1 MSGKKRYLL
10 LILGFSLMLFGCTS
24 MAVKQ
29 AIQGD
34 YDNALRIFNALP
46 GNAKECAPQEYA
58 KAEATLAHIDEE
70 LSEKHWWFARRYNA
84 VADEQVRDTA
94 STVKRKC
101 PGTKTPPPSPAEQT
115 TFILEGITFD
125 FDKSTIRPSS
135 EPTLKEAGTVL
146 QKFESVKV
154 RIEGHTDH
162 IGTDAYNQNLS
173 ERRAKAVKDYLVK
186 NLGIDSGRIN
196 TVGFGKSKPIADN
209 KTEEGRAR
217 NRRIEFV
224 VTAQ

>member
-1 MSGKKRYLL
+1 MSGKRKYLL
-10 LILGFSLMLFGCTS
+10 LMLGFSLMLFGCTS
-24 MAVKQ
+24 MATKQ

-84 VADEQVRDTA
+84 EADQQVRDTA
-94 STVKRKC
+94 SAVKRKC
-101 PGTKTPPPSPAEQT
+101 PETKPPPPPPEQT

-125 FDKSTIRPSS
+125 FDKATIRPSS
-135 EPTLKEAGTVL
+135 EPTLKEAGNVM
-146 QKFESVKV
+146 QKFEAVKV

-173 ERRAKAVKDYLVK
+173 ERRAKAVKGYLV
-186 NLGIDSGRIN
+186 NNYGIDPGRID
-196 TVGFGKSKPIADN
+196 TVGFGESKPIADN
-209 KTEEGRAR
+209 KTDEGRAQ